1 MDPKQECFVFESMF
15 QILGYSTH
23 MPIEISSRKSTKL
36 ILTGKFR
43 ANMLVNVIRLLT
55 EFTNYR
61 VEFPPD
67 YSLVIYDNS

>member
-1 MDPKQECFVFESMF
+1 
-15 QILGYSTH
+15 

-36 ILTGKFR
+36 ILTGKLR

-61 VEFPPD
+61 VEFPLD
-67 YSLVIYDNS
+67 ISLVIYDNS